1 MCIRMSGQTNAAL
14 DNLNRIAQELAVER
28 PLHDLSFPNLDI
40 FVFLFQV
47 SAATVMC
54 SMPGPII
61 NHATPQ
67 IVRNS
72 ALNFVGS
79 RRIFRTISHYFALF
93 RTISHYFAL
102 FRTISHYF
110 TLFRILKS
118 PRASTIS
125 HYFVILTC

>member
-1 MCIRMSGQTNAAL
+1 MHGYDVHLTK
-14 DNLNRIAQELAVER
+14 
-28 PLHDLSFPNLDI
+28 
-40 FVFLFQV
+40 
-47 SAATVMC
+47 ATVMC

-93 RTISHYFAL
+93 RAISHYFAL

-110 TLFRILKS
+110 ALFR
-118 PRASTIS
+118 AIS
-125 HYFVILTC
+125 HFEIPTSKHYFALFRDFDMLIDYWRALRLNI